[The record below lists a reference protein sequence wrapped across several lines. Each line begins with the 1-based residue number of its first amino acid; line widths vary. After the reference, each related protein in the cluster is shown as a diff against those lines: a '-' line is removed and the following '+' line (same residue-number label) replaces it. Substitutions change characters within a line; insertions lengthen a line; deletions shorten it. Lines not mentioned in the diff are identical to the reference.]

1 MHYGP
6 CGYRCLAAAAFALT
20 NMTRPNRIKFSASVF
35 RADKSLRKTFSVQ
48 ITPASILCCEPFPKL
63 APEADFMVSIPYL
76 IRFFYCFFSF
86 CWSYLHLLFHSTLCW
101 LKPIR
106 IFCFRGATF
115 VVFVSVIMK
124 GGLKMTE
131 YQKKQIDACREN
143 GLTISATAA
152 KTGLPLG
159 TVKTRI

>member
-1 MHYGP
+1 
-6 CGYRCLAAAAFALT
+6 
-20 NMTRPNRIKFSASVF
+20 
-35 RADKSLRKTFSVQ
+35 LRKTFSVQ

-106 IFCFRGATF
+106 ILLNRHTAP
-115 VVFVSVIMK
+115 
-124 GGLKMTE
+124 
-131 YQKKQIDACREN
+131 AR
-143 GLTISATAA
+143 TISRQGTARSTA
-152 KTGLPLG
+152 
-159 TVKTRI
+159 